1 MEKEFVPYKL
11 ALRMK
16 QIGFDNV
23 PCLAIWYNIPELDN
37 YEFFDFSNHFSY
49 QHYETQYSANK
60 AFKDAILCPLYQQA
74 FRWFRDKYG
83 YEIIIKEFIFI
94 IQYHKKTKLYSVI
107 NHFESKQGELSCL
120 EKCIEIVEQSKL
132 KKKNNGKSNLD

>member
-23 PCLAIWYNIPELDN
+23 PCLAIWYNIPELDD

-49 QHYETQYSANK
+49 QQYETQYSANK
-60 AFKDAILCPLYQQA
+60 GFKDAILCPLYQQA

-83 YEIIIKEFIFI
+83 YEFIIKEFFFI
-94 IQYHKKTKLYSVI
+94 IQYHKKTKLYSVM
-107 NHFESKQGELSCL
+107 NHCESKQGELSCL